1 MHALV
6 TNLNA
11 LWQVTLTGLILGA
24 GVPMVFAFGIRFWSA
39 AGAATAADGGGARR
53 DYPALAAALLCFG
66 LVIGAIVVG
75 ILYTAKAFIAARL
88 GIHLF
93 GES

>member
-1 MHALV
+1 MHTLV

-11 LWQVTLTGLILGA
+11 LWKVTLAGVVLGA
-24 GVPMVFAFGIRFWSA
+24 GLPMIFAVGVRFWSMTVTTD
-39 AGAATAADGGGARR
+39 AGTGTGRR
-53 DYPALAAALLCFG
+53 NYPALAVALACFV
-66 LVIGAIVVG
+66 LVVVAIVGG

-93 GES
+93 GQA

>member
-1 MHALV
+1 MHTLI

-11 LWQVTLTGLILGA
+11 LWKVMLAGLILGA
-24 GVPMVFAFGIRFWSA
+24 GLPLVFAVGVRFWS
-39 AGAATAADGGGARR
+39 TAETVTPDGRVGQRN
-53 DYPALAAALLCFG
+53 YPALAVALVCFG
-66 LVIGAIVVG
+66 LILAAIVVG
-75 ILYTAKAFIAARL
+75 ILYTAKSFIAAKF